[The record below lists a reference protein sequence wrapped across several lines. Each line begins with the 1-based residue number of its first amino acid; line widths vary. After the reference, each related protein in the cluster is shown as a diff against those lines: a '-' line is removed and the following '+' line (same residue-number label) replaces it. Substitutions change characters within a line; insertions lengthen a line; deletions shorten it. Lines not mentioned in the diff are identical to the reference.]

1 MELYEY
7 VYYHYN
13 KSGDRVLVVFDFDK
27 SMDEIDR
34 DASIRSEFLDCANSA
49 YYDEYG
55 VEVPEDIEVFWDY
68 A

>member
-1 MELYEY
+1 MEMYDY

-27 SMDEIDR
+27 SIEEIDKDEDVR
-34 DASIRSEFLDCANSA
+34 YEFFDRANSA

-55 VEVPEDIEVFWDY
+55 VEVPDNIEVYWEY